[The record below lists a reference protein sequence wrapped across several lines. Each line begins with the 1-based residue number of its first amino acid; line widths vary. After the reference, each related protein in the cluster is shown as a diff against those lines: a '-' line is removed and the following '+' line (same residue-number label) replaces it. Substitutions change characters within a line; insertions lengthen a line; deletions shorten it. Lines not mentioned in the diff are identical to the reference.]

1 VRRAALLALALLV
14 LAGLA
19 GCGGGSTS
27 PKQQADKRAAQIQS
41 RIEAAGYRVGGLEPD
56 IQLTPAPE
64 KALRIQVD
72 FASPHSFTLTVLVYR
87 TAAQARRF
95 ERIYQ
100 RECAAIPQ
108 CRKQG
113 NVRRSKLIGTV
124 VYSATSDD
132 GRTPLSQARFDKIVR
147 IAEGS

>member
-1 VRRAALLALALLV
+1 
-14 LAGLA
+14 
-19 GCGGGSTS
+19 
-27 PKQQADKRAAQIQS
+27 
-41 RIEAAGYRVGGLEPD
+41 VGGLEPD

-64 KALRIQVD
+64 KALRVQVD

-100 RECAAIPQ
+100 QQCAAFPQ

-113 NVRRSKLIGTV
+113 NVRRSRIVGNV

-132 GRTPLSQARFDKIVR
+132 GRTPLSQAQFDKIVR